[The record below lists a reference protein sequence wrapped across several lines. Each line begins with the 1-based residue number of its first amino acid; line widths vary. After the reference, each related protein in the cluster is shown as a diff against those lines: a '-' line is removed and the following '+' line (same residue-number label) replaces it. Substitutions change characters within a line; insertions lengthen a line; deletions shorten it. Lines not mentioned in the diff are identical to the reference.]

1 MRRSDVVELYY
12 ITPIDNIPSIL
23 EHGILSNELA
33 AKVPHTSLAMPEIQI
48 RRINKKI
55 PGAGGLDLHS
65 YANLYFDAHNPM
77 LSKRRERNDTICIL
91 RINPNVLDMP
101 GVIVADRNAATDYVR
116 FYAPAGGIESL
127 DKDKLFAKYWTNSQD
142 ENERRAHKRLKC
154 AEVLVP
160 NKVEPNY
167 VSGAYVAN
175 EKALASFAGLGTW
188 LTVCIKNDI
197 FF

>member
-1 MRRSDVVELYY
+1 MRRSDVVELHY
-12 ITPIDNIPSIL
+12 ITPIDNVPSIL
-23 EHGILSNELA
+23 QHGILSNRLA
-33 AKVPHTSLAMPEIQI
+33 SNLPHESVAMAEIQV

-55 PGAGGLDLHS
+55 PGAGDLHS

-77 LSKRRERNDTICIL
+77 LSRRREQNDTICIL
-91 RINPNVLDMP
+91 RIDANVLDLP
-101 GVIVADRNAATDYVR
+101 SVIVADRNASTDYVR
-116 FYAPAGGIESL
+116 FSPAAGIESL
-127 DKDKLFAKYWTNSQD
+127 DKDKLFARYWTNSQD

-167 VSGAYVAN
+167 VLGAYVAN
-175 EKALASFAGLGTW
+175 EKALASFRRLNTR
-188 LTVCIKNDI
+188 LTVCIRNDI